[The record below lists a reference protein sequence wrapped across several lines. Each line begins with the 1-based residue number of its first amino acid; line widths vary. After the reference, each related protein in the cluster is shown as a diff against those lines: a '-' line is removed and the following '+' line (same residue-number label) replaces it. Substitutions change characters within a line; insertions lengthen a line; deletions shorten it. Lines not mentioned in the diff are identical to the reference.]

1 MYDINVI
8 HKIELDSKS
17 FDRSLIDK
25 SCVKIIQ
32 EIYKTLG
39 EKNTSINTID
49 GFLDYCKD
57 FCKKIPITCFQ
68 KKSDDST
75 DEATA
80 EQLVDGQTAKRTDE
94 NGTERQK

>member
-39 EKNTSINTID
+39 EKI
-49 GFLDYCKD
+49 L
-57 FCKKIPITCFQ
+57 P
-68 KKSDDST
+68 
-75 DEATA
+75 
-80 EQLVDGQTAKRTDE
+80 
-94 NGTERQK
+94 

>member
-80 EQLVDGQTAKRTDE
+80 EQLVDGQTAETTDE
-94 NGTERQK
+94 QTTTEF